1 MYRRAINVRPGRIS
15 RIIARERDQPSAGL
29 DRNPL
34 HHERIVGAQ
43 HIDAITQARSLIR
56 GVDQDLVA
64 VTQRGLHRLSM
75 NMDDRQARALG
86 PGQLAQPAFVKAKAG
101 MGCLT
106 LRDRTK
112 TGRGRSEEHTSELQ
126 SLMRNS
132 YAVF

>member
-1 MYRRAINVRPGRIS
+1 MDRRAINVRPGRIS
-15 RIIARERDQPSAGL
+15 RIIARDRDQPSAGL

-75 NMDDRQARALG
+75 NMD
-86 PGQLAQPAFVKAKAG
+86 
-101 MGCLT
+101 
-106 LRDRTK
+106 
-112 TGRGRSEEHTSELQ
+112 RSEEHTSELQ

-132 YAVF
+132 YAVFCLK

>member
-1 MYRRAINVRPGRIS
+1 MRIS
-15 RIIARERDQPSAGL
+15 DWSSDVCSSDLPSAGL
-29 DRNPL
+29 DRSPL

-86 PGQLAQPAFVKAKAG
+86 PGQLAQPAFVKAKIGSAS
-101 MGCLT
+101 C
-106 LRDRTK
+106 RERVCE
-112 TGRGRSEEHTSELQ
+112 S
-126 SLMRNS
+126 
-132 YAVF
+132 V